1 MKFNHLNKKGI
12 SVAVACVLV
21 AGGAL
26 TYAGVSSNTNT
37 KDKSVDTLN
46 AGVSL
51 ALNAKE
57 IESIDVTAGV
67 SDALWDSSNVAVTG
81 TGVAP
86 VAQALEEDT
95 AQAAAADEASEEV
108 LTDEDVSEDTEKTVA
123 ELCGY
128 TKLGMSNISE
138 GNLNIRKKAT
148 TDSKIVGKMTKNNAC
163 EILGTKDD
171 WTKIK
176 SGSVTGYVKS
186 EYLYTGEDANK
197 AAEKA
202 VITVATVNT
211 TTLRVRKKASVDSS
225 VVSLVGEGEDLT
237 VEKIVDGWY
246 KVEVDDEKGYISGDY
261 VDISQKLPTA
271 SSIKEL
277 NESSSDGSSSTG
289 SSLVQYALQFVGNRY
304 VWGGTSLTGGIDC
317 SGFTMQVY
325 AHYGVSLPHHAA
337 SQPAYGR
344 RVSSSEA
351 KPGDLFFYSNGGGIN
366 HVAIYIGNGQV
377 VHASNPRTG
386 IKISNA
392 FYRTPVCV
400 VRYLN

>member
-1 MKFNHLNKKGI
+1 MKFNNLNKKRVSI
-12 SVAVACVLV
+12 VVAC
-21 AGGAL
+21 AL
-26 TYAGVSSNTNT
+26 AVSGVTVYAGMDGNSNKDNASS
-37 KDKSVDTLN
+37 SLN

-57 IESIDVTAGV
+57 IESIDVTAGI
-67 SDALWDSSNVAVTG
+67 SDVLWDSTNVAVTG
-81 TGVAP
+81 TGVSR
-86 VAQALEEDT
+86 VAQGLSDAGENTVAENT
-95 AQAAAADEASEEV
+95 QEV
-108 LTDEDVSEDTEKTVA
+108 LTDEKVSDEAEKTVA

-128 TKLGMSNISE
+128 DHLGMSNISE

-186 EYLYTGEDANK
+186 EYLYTGDEAIA
-197 AAEKA
+197 AAEDV

-211 TTLRVRKKASVDSS
+211 TTLRVRKKASVDSP

-246 KVEVDDEKGYISGDY
+246 KVEVDDEKGYISGEF

-304 VWGGTSLTGGIDC
+304 VWGGTSLTNGVDC

-325 AHYGVSLPHHAA
+325 AHYGISLPHHAA
-337 SQPAYGR
+337 SQPGYGT

-351 KPGDLFFYSNGGGIN
+351 KPGDLFFYSNGDGIN